1 MLVTRQKVVWE
12 NIGWYILLIKLC
24 GRAIN
29 PNSMN
34 TTCTSCTY
42 WTSTSTVSMGLYVYS
57 DSVNCKSRVL
67 YLETTCTVVTFTIGK
82 VAFAYSKWSNKLT
95 IAIP

>member
-24 GRAIN
+24 GRAIS
-29 PNSMN
+29 P
-34 TTCTSCTY
+34 
-42 WTSTSTVSMGLYVYS
+42 S
-57 DSVNCKSRVL
+57 DSVNCKLRVL
-67 YLETTCTVVTFTIGK
+67 YLETTCTVVVTFTIGK

-95 IAIP
+95 IAIPGNM